1 MSPTKKTS
9 LKQTAVLVTTYHR
22 GVFFGYATDTNS
34 KTIKITN
41 ARNCIYWP
49 PSVGGFV
56 GHASAGPNSQ
66 TKVGPTAEEMT
77 LHDVTAVLKCSEVSE
92 KAWLTANWKF

>member
-1 MSPTKKTS
+1 MTRTKAPTC
-9 LKQTAVLVTTYHR
+9 KQIAVLVTTSHR

-34 KTIKITN
+34 KTLKITN

-49 PSVGGFV
+49 SSVGGFV
-56 GHASAGPNSQ
+56 GLASTGPNSQ

-77 LHDVTAVLKCSEVSE
+77 LHDVTAVLKCSDVAE

>member
-1 MSPTKKTS
+1 MSPTKKNAAKF
-9 LKQTAVLVTTYHR
+9 LAVLVTTIHR
-22 GVFFGYATDTNS
+22 GVFFGYAVDTNS

-49 PSVGGFV
+49 SSVGGFV
-56 GHASAGPNSQ
+56 GLASDGPNKE
-66 TKVGPTAEEMT
+66 TKVGPVAQEMT
-77 LHDVTAVLKCSEVSE
+77 LHDVTAVLKCSDVAE